1 MNETPDRFLIN
12 HIYQRVHP
20 EAQEMR
26 VTARTHA
33 GTHVHAHTHT
43 TVLIKAMLGLFS

>member
-26 VTARTHA
+26 VTACTHA
-33 GTHVHAHTHT
+33 GAHAHTHT